1 MSVSLKESIL
11 QWSWKSFDQLTKH
24 ELYELL
30 SFRQSIFIVEQ
41 QSWYQDTDGLD
52 EDSQHLLVKDKKE
65 LIGYL
70 RLIPPGLKYETSSI
84 GRIAISESFRG
95 NSLGARLVDEG
106 LRKSFE
112 IHFSNASTISAQ
124 EYLINFYQK
133 HGFTMQGEIY
143 DEDGIPHVQMIK
155 NA

>member
-11 QWSWKSFDQLTKH
+11 QWSWKSFKQLTKH

-30 SFRQSIFIVEQ
+30 RFRQSIFVVEQ
-41 QSWYQDTDGLD
+41 QSWYQDADGLD

-84 GRIAISESFRG
+84 GRIALSESFRG
-95 NSLGARLVDEG
+95 NSLGSRLVNEG
-106 LRKSFE
+106 LRRSSE
-112 IHFSNASTISAQ
+112 IYFSNASTISAQ
-124 EYLINFYQK
+124 EYLINFYRK
-133 HGFTMQGEIY
+133 HGFTVQGEIY
-143 DEDGIPHVQMIK
+143 DEDVIPHVQMIK